1 MVGPG
6 WRASPLG
13 AGSKNAEGPPR
24 SQTDP
29 GIQGPYGVAA
39 VSARRRPEDRQRMI
53 GWERDLEGGTGD
65 ATPVALF
72 STDSHSRRRRARL
85 VSH

>member
-1 MVGPG
+1 
-6 WRASPLG
+6 
-13 AGSKNAEGPPR
+13 
-24 SQTDP
+24 
-29 GIQGPYGVAA
+29 
-39 VSARRRPEDRQRMI
+39 MI

-85 VSH
+85 VVTDPNAPGYCDPNFRETRNLIFLATLSGRGTEDV